1 MNKSDTIKEIAAA
14 LSKAQGE
21 FQNAKKEKVN
31 PFFGK
36 KYADL
41 AALWN
46 TCRPVL
52 SKHGLS
58 VVQGISSNESNVTIN
73 TLLMHDS
80 GEWIE
85 SELGLHADQP
95 TPQKMGSA
103 ITYGRRYSLSAM
115 LGLAADEDDD
125 GNEASKENG
134 KKKQEKKAE
143 KKKDPPP
150 TQKTEQKN
158 GAQKDQNRQK
168 IINEIGVI
176 LKNDKFTDDDR
187 AKARV
192 EISVT
197 KSNIALEALRAVW
210 QIELNKRLDD
220 FVDDIP
226 EELTA
231 EQEKKIDEVA
241 GTLFPKEEQETKELA
256 DRKKLEEPD
265 IF

>member
-1 MNKSDTIKEIAAA
+1 MNKSNSIKEIATA

-21 FQNAKKEKVN
+21 FQNTKKEKVN

-41 AALWN
+41 AALWD

-58 VVQGISSNESNVTIN
+58 LLQGVSSNENNVTIT
-73 TLLMHDS
+73 TLLMHNS

-95 TPQKMGSA
+95 TPQRMGSA

-134 KKKQEKKAE
+134 KKKQQKKT
-143 KKKDPPP
+143 DPPP
-150 TQKTEQKN
+150 QKKATGTTN
-158 GAQKDQNRQK
+158 PLPKDAARQK
-168 IINEIGVI
+168 IVDEIGSV
-176 LKNDKFTDDDR
+176 LTDKVFNAEDR
-187 AKARV
+187 IKVKA
-192 EISVT
+192 EIHLI
-197 KSNIALEALRAVW
+197 KSNIAMEALLATW
-210 QIELNKRLDD
+210 QSEQNKRIED
-220 FVDDIP
+220 FKDDIP
-226 EELTA
+226 AEL
-231 EQEKKIDEVA
+231 QNPGCKVIEVD
-241 GTLFPKEEQETKELA
+241 TKEKQYVCNL
-256 DRKKLEEPD
+256 DD
-265 IF
+265 